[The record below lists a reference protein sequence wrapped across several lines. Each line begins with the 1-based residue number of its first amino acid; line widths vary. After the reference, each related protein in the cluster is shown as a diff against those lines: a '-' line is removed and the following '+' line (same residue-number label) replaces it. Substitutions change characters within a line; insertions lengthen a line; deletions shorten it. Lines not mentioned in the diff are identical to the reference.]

1 MPRAKTSE
9 DLAGAPCG
17 DQHKCRQSTRCPQKF
32 RESPAPEQRP
42 VRYPCVT
49 YECRATGFYAGTD
62 WATSASVPCLA
73 SVCAVSAWRMAAD
86 LMEREVQRSVHPSVS
101 RQYQRT
107 SWQASPPSATIWSA
121 GKRMPHIQQDL
132 TGARS
137 PHGGTGRC

>member
-1 MPRAKTSE
+1 
-9 DLAGAPCG
+9 
-17 DQHKCRQSTRCPQKF
+17 
-32 RESPAPEQRP
+32 
-42 VRYPCVT
+42 
-49 YECRATGFYAGTD
+49 
-62 WATSASVPCLA
+62 
-73 SVCAVSAWRMAAD
+73 MAAD